1 MSGADITG
9 IAARVLNEEARAL
22 DEQRFDDWLDMSAH
36 DAVFW
41 VPAWTDEG
49 RLTSDP
55 ETQLSLIHCTRA
67 QLAERVGRVEG
78 GRSQASSPLPRTAHI
93 VSNVIADEIA
103 PGVLRVSS
111 VATTHAFNIKR
122 RTTTTT
128 FALVE
133 HDLARE
139 DERWLIARKTFRL
152 QNDYIVTMMDFYTI

>member
-1 MSGADITG
+1 MY
-9 IAARVLNEEARAL
+9 
-22 DEQRFDDWLDMSAH
+22 AH